1 MNISENK
8 RVVALS
14 AVFAIAFGGIVYYG
28 FGKTQEYAAAQNSL
42 REISERFEGYESAQ
56 FPPTQAT
63 LKELQKAVDEVKT
76 VNKEMQED
84 LNRYASYCFGDGK
97 QISAQDFQNQLR
109 ASISKIGQLGAS
121 KGVTIGDPAAD
132 LGFGAFKNAAP
143 VQDDVPF
150 RSFQLK
156 AVERVAEHI
165 INSGATVVLDKVYC
179 APLPPEAAE
188 AIKPNSRKA
197 KPQFPLSFEMAM
209 EVKRGA
215 LPNIVNSIVA
225 DKDFMLT
232 ITGVAG
238 KGMETLPLIDDYVAP
253 GAPSSQ
259 GEDVGSASSAN
270 PAENSSRV
278 VAVRKTGNP
287 DETARVHLNIQVLY
301 FNPAKTK

>member
-14 AVFAIAFGGIVYYG
+14 AVFALAFGGIVYYG
-28 FGKTQEYAAAQNSL
+28 FGKTQEYAATQAAL
-42 REISERFEGYESAQ
+42 REIGDRFEGYESAE

-63 LKELQKAVDEVKT
+63 LKELQKAVDEVKS

-84 LNRYASYCFGDGK
+84 LNRYASFCFGDGK

-109 ASISKIGQLGAS
+109 GSIAKIGQLGTE
-121 KGVTIGDPAAD
+121 KGVAVADSAAD
-132 LGFGAFKNAAP
+132 LGFGSFKNAAP
-143 VQDDVPF
+143 VQADVPF

-156 AVERVAEHI
+156 AVERVAQII
-165 INSGATVVLDKVYC
+165 INSGATVLDKVYC
-179 APLPPEAAE
+179 APLPEEAAE
-188 AIKPNSRKA
+188 AAKPNSRKA
-197 KPQFPLSFEMAM
+197 KPYFPLSFEVAM
-209 EVKRGA
+209 EVKRGV
-215 LPNIVNSIVA
+215 LPTIINSIVS
-225 DKDFMLT
+225 DKDYLLT

-238 KGMETLPLIDDYVAP
+238 KGMETLPLMDDYVAP
-253 GAPSSQ
+253 GAPSAQ
-259 GEDVGSASSAN
+259 GEDVGSESSAT
-270 PAENSSRV
+270 PSETSSRI